1 MENVVQLNS
10 AVEEKSFDRKK
21 LIKWIISIAMMFTPM
36 LMQVNENYTT
46 NIRTFFM
53 ITILIIMVWAFELM
67 PLAAPA
73 LILPII
79 YISFGLATPAQAF
92 SPWTTEMP
100 WLFIGGMVI
109 SSVFERTGLMKR
121 MAITAIKIAGGTY
134 RGILLGFLI
143 VGLIL
148 CVIIPSTAARTT
160 LFLPLAFGIITAL
173 NLKKN
178 SKEAIAIMAA
188 SSFMALTPYTIVDGI
203 NLISYSIAKNFNVHL
218 TWMEYMTEMGLMTF
232 LLSAVYIVAIIFF
245 YRGDA
250 SIFKKENHFKT
261 KEYFDK
267 EHSKLGKMSIREKK
281 VILVLAIM
289 VAILCTSS
297 IHKIS
302 AGWVFAI
309 GAFCFYLP
317 GIDVA
322 EDKDLKSVNMPMII
336 LMTGAMTIGAVS
348 MATGTGAFI
357 GRILTVY
364 LKGNSFTI
372 VSMSW
377 VIGVIVN
384 FLLTP
389 LAAASALTQPLVE
402 AAIENG
408 ITPTVILNSYAVGL
422 EQIIFPY
429 EYVLPLMMF
438 SYGVMSLKEFVKIY
452 ILKMILSIIFL
463 LVICVPYWG
472 MLGLL

>member
-1 MENVVQLNS
+1 MENIAKLDNIL
-10 AVEEKSFDRKK
+10 EESKFDKK
-21 LIKWIISIAMMFTPM
+21 KFIKWVISLMIMFTPM
-36 LMQVNENYTT
+36 LIQINESYTYS
-46 NIRTFFM
+46 IRTFFM
-53 ITILIIMVWAFELM
+53 ITILVIMIWAFELM

-73 LILPII
+73 LVLPIV
-79 YISFGLATPAQAF
+79 YISLGLATPTQAF

-100 WLFIGGMVI
+100 WLFIGGMII
-109 SSVFERTGLMKR
+109 SSVFERTGLMNR
-121 MAITAIKIAGGTY
+121 MAITAIKISGGTY
-134 RGILLGFLI
+134 KGILLGFLI

-148 CVIIPSTAARTT
+148 CIIIPSTAARTT
-160 LFLPLAFGIITAL
+160 LFLPLAYGIITAL

-178 SKEAIAIMAA
+178 SKEAIAIMAS
-188 SSFMALTPYTIVDGI
+188 SSFMALTPWTIVDGV
-203 NLISYSIAKNFNVHL
+203 NLISYSIARTLNVNL
-218 TWMEYMTEMGLMTF
+218 TWIEYMKEMGIMTF
-232 LLSAVYIVAIIFF
+232 FLSAVYIAAILFF
-245 YRGDA
+245 YKGNA
-250 SIFKKENHFKT
+250 NIFKKENHFKT
-261 KEYFDK
+261 KEYFEK
-267 EHSKLGKMSIREKK
+267 EYLKLGRINTNEKK
-281 VILVLAIM
+281 VIFVLVIM
-289 VAILCTSS
+289 VTILCTSS
-297 IHKIS
+297 IHNIS

-322 EDKDLKSVNMPMII
+322 KETDLKSINMSMII

-348 MATGTGAFI
+348 MATGAGAFI
-357 GRILTVY
+357 GKILTTY
-364 LKGNSFTI
+364 LNGNSFEI
-372 VSMSW
+372 VSISW
-377 VIGVIVN
+377 LIGVIVN

-389 LAAASALTQPLVE
+389 LAAASALTQPLIE

-408 ITPTVILNSYAVGL
+408 ISPTVIINSYAIGL

-452 ILKMILSIIFL
+452 LLKMILSIIFL

>member
-1 MENVVQLNS
+1 MENIVQLNS

-36 LMQVNENYTT
+36 LIQVNENYTT

-92 SPWTTEMP
+92 SPWTTELP

-121 MAITAIKIAGGTY
+121 MAITAIKIAGETY

-178 SKEAIAIMAA
+178 SKEAVAIMAA

-218 TWMEYMTEMGLMTF
+218 TWMEYMIEMGLMTF

-297 IHKIS
+297 IHEIS

-317 GIDVA
+317 GLDVA

-357 GRILTVY
+357 GRILTAY
-364 LKGNSFTI
+364 LKGSSFTI

-377 VIGVIVN
+377 LIGVIVN

-408 ITPTVILNSYAVGL
+408 ISPTVILNSYAVGL

-438 SYGVMSLKEFVKIY
+438 SYGVMSLKEFSKIY
-452 ILKMILSIIFL
+452 ILKMVLSIIFL

>member
-36 LMQVNENYTT
+36 LIQVNENYTT

-364 LKGNSFTI
+364 LKGSSFTI

-408 ITPTVILNSYAVGL
+408 ISPTVILNSYAVGL

>member
-1 MENVVQLNS
+1 MENVAKLDEIL
-10 AVEEKSFDRKK
+10 EEKGYDKTK
-21 LIKWIISIAMMFTPM
+21 LIKWIISILMMFTPM
-36 LMQVNENYTT
+36 LIQINENYTG

-53 ITILIIMVWAFELM
+53 ITILVIMIWAFELM

-73 LILPII
+73 LVLPIV
-79 YISFGLATPAQAF
+79 YVSFGLATPAQAF

-100 WLFIGGMVI
+100 WLFIGGMII
-109 SSVFERTGLMKR
+109 SNVFDRTGLMKR

-148 CVIIPSTAARTT
+148 CIIIPSTAARTT
-160 LFLPLAFGIITAL
+160 LFLPIAYGIITAL
-173 NLKKN
+173 GLKKN
-178 SKEAIAIMAA
+178 TKEAIAIMAT
-188 SSFMALTPYTIVDGI
+188 SSFMALTPWTIVDGI
-203 NLISYSIAKNFNVHL
+203 NLIAYSIAKNFGVNL
-218 TWMEYMTEMGLMTF
+218 SWAAYMKEMGLMTF
-232 LLSAVYIVAIIFF
+232 ILSCVYIGAVLFF
-245 YRGDA
+245 YRGNA
-250 SIFKKENHFKT
+250 EIFRKENNFKT
-261 KEYFDK
+261 KDYFEKEY
-267 EHSKLGKMSIREKK
+267 SKLGKITIGEKK
-281 VILVLAIM
+281 VMLVLGVM
-289 VAILCTSS
+289 VTILCTSS
-297 IHKIS
+297 IHNVS

-317 GIDVA
+317 GINVA
-322 EDKDLKSVNMPMII
+322 DEKDIKSVNMAMII

-357 GRILTVY
+357 GRILTPF
-364 LKGNSFTI
+364 LKGSSFEI
-372 VSMSW
+372 VSVSW
-377 VIGVIVN
+377 LIGVIVN

-408 ITPTVILNSYAVGL
+408 ISPTVILNSYAVGL

-438 SYGVMSLKEFVKIY
+438 SYGIMTLKEFVKIY
-452 ILKMILSIIFL
+452 LLKMILSLIFL
-463 LVICVPYWG
+463 LVVCVPYWG
-472 MLGLL
+472 ILGLL

>member
-1 MENVVQLNS
+1 MENIVQLNS

-36 LMQVNENYTT
+36 LIQVNENYTT

-92 SPWTTEMP
+92 SPWTTELP

-178 SKEAIAIMAA
+178 SKEAVAIMAA

-218 TWMEYMTEMGLMTF
+218 TWMEYMIEMGLMTF

-297 IHKIS
+297 IHEIS

-317 GIDVA
+317 GLDVA

-357 GRILTVY
+357 GRILTAY
-364 LKGNSFTI
+364 LKGSSFTI

-377 VIGVIVN
+377 LIGVIVN

-408 ITPTVILNSYAVGL
+408 ISPTVILNSYAVGL

-438 SYGVMSLKEFVKIY
+438 SYGVMSLKEFSKIY
-452 ILKMILSIIFL
+452 ILKMVLSIIFL

>member
-261 KEYFDK
+261 KEYFDN

-364 LKGNSFTI
+364 LKGSSFTI

-408 ITPTVILNSYAVGL
+408 ISPTVILNSYAVGL

>member
-1 MENVVQLNS
+1 
-10 AVEEKSFDRKK
+10 
-21 LIKWIISIAMMFTPM
+21 M

-134 RGILLGFLI
+134 RGIPLGFLI

-178 SKEAIAIMAA
+178 SKEAVAIMAA

-218 TWMEYMTEMGLMTF
+218 TWMEYMIEMGLMTF

-297 IHKIS
+297 IHEIS

-364 LKGNSFTI
+364 LKGSSFTI

-402 AAIENG
+402 TAIENG
-408 ITPTVILNSYAVGL
+408 ISPTVILNSYAVGL

>member
-1 MENVVQLNS
+1 MENIVQLNS
-10 AVEEKSFDRKK
+10 AVEEKSFNRKK

-36 LMQVNENYTT
+36 LIQVNENYTT

-92 SPWTTEMP
+92 SPWTTELP

-178 SKEAIAIMAA
+178 SKEAVAIMAA

-218 TWMEYMTEMGLMTF
+218 TWMEYMIEMGLMTF

-297 IHKIS
+297 IHEIS

-317 GIDVA
+317 GLDVA

-357 GRILTVY
+357 GRILTAY
-364 LKGNSFTI
+364 LKGSSFTI

-377 VIGVIVN
+377 LIGVIVN

-408 ITPTVILNSYAVGL
+408 ISPTVILNSYAVGL

-438 SYGVMSLKEFVKIY
+438 SYGVMSLKEFSKIY
-452 ILKMILSIIFL
+452 ILKMVLSIIFL

>member
-1 MENVVQLNS
+1 
-10 AVEEKSFDRKK
+10 
-21 LIKWIISIAMMFTPM
+21 MFTPM

-178 SKEAIAIMAA
+178 SKEAVAIMAA

-203 NLISYSIAKNFNVHL
+203 NLILYSIAKNFNVHL
-218 TWMEYMTEMGLMTF
+218 TWMEYMIEMGLMTF

-289 VAILCTSS
+289 VAILCTSN
-297 IHKIS
+297 IHEIS

-364 LKGNSFTI
+364 LKGSSFTI

-402 AAIENG
+402 TAIENG
-408 ITPTVILNSYAVGL
+408 ISPTVILNSYAVGL

>member
-1 MENVVQLNS
+1 
-10 AVEEKSFDRKK
+10 
-21 LIKWIISIAMMFTPM
+21 MFTPM

-178 SKEAIAIMAA
+178 SKEAVAIMAA

-203 NLISYSIAKNFNVHL
+203 NLILYSIAKNFNVHL
-218 TWMEYMTEMGLMTF
+218 TWMEYMIEMGLMTF

-297 IHKIS
+297 IHEIS

-336 LMTGAMTIGAVS
+336 LMTGAMTIGVVS

-364 LKGNSFTI
+364 LKGSSFTI

-408 ITPTVILNSYAVGL
+408 ISPTVILNSYAVGL

>member
-36 LMQVNENYTT
+36 LIQVNENYTT

-218 TWMEYMTEMGLMTF
+218 TWMEYMIEMGLMTF

-297 IHKIS
+297 IHEIS

-364 LKGNSFTI
+364 LKGSSFTI

-408 ITPTVILNSYAVGL
+408 ISPTVILNSYAVGL

-452 ILKMILSIIFL
+452 LLKMIISIIFL

-472 MLGLL
+472 MLGLF

>member
-1 MENVVQLNS
+1 MENVAQLNDI
-10 AVEEKSFDRKK
+10 AIERGFDRKK
-21 LIKWIISIAMMFTPM
+21 LIKWIISIMMMFTPM
-36 LMQVNENYTT
+36 LMQVNENYTI

-53 ITILIIMVWAFELM
+53 ITILIIMIWAFELM

-73 LILPII
+73 LVLPIV

-121 MAITAIKIAGGTY
+121 MAITAIKTAGGTY
-134 RGILLGFLI
+134 KGILFGFLI
-143 VGLIL
+143 VGLTL
-148 CVIIPSTAARTT
+148 CIIIPSTAARTT
-160 LFLPLAFGIITAL
+160 LFLPLAYGIITAL
-173 NLKKN
+173 DLKKN
-178 SKEAIAIMAA
+178 SKEAIAIMAG
-188 SSFMALTPYTIVDGI
+188 SSFMALTPWTIVDGI
-203 NLISYSIAKNFNVHL
+203 NLISYSIARNLNVHL
-218 TWMEYMTEMGLMTF
+218 SWIEYMKEMGIMTF
-232 LLSAVYIVAIIFF
+232 LLSTVYIIAILFF
-245 YRGDA
+245 YKGNA

-267 EHSKLGKMSIREKK
+267 EHSKLGKMTISEKK
-281 VILVLAIM
+281 VIFVLAIM

-317 GIDVA
+317 GINVA

-357 GRILTVY
+357 GKILTGY
-364 LKGNSFTI
+364 LTGSSFAI
-372 VSMSW
+372 VSISW
-377 VIGVIVN
+377 LIGVIVN

-402 AAIENG
+402 AAIQNG
-408 ITPTVILNSYAVGL
+408 ISPTVILNSYAVGL

-452 ILKMILSIIFL
+452 LLKMILSIIFL

-472 MLGLL
+472 ILGLL

>member
-1 MENVVQLNS
+1 MENIVQLNS
-10 AVEEKSFDRKK
+10 AVEEKSFNRKK
-21 LIKWIISIAMMFTPM
+21 LIKWIISIAMMLTPM

-178 SKEAIAIMAA
+178 SKEAVAIMAA

-203 NLISYSIAKNFNVHL
+203 NLILYSIAKNFNVHL
-218 TWMEYMTEMGLMTF
+218 TWMEYMIEMGLMTF
-232 LLSAVYIVAIIFF
+232 LLSVVYIVAIIFF

-297 IHKIS
+297 IHEIS

-364 LKGNSFTI
+364 LKGSSFTI

-402 AAIENG
+402 TAIENG
-408 ITPTVILNSYAVGL
+408 ISPTVILNSYAVGL

>member
-1 MENVVQLNS
+1 MENIIQLNS

-36 LMQVNENYTT
+36 LIQVNENYTT

-92 SPWTTEMP
+92 SPWTTELP

-178 SKEAIAIMAA
+178 SKEAVAIMAA

-218 TWMEYMTEMGLMTF
+218 TWMEYMIEMGLMTF
-232 LLSAVYIVAIIFF
+232 LLSAVYIVVIIFF

-297 IHKIS
+297 IHEIS

-317 GIDVA
+317 GLDVA

-357 GRILTVY
+357 GRILTAY
-364 LKGNSFTI
+364 LKGSSFTI

-377 VIGVIVN
+377 LIGVIVN

-408 ITPTVILNSYAVGL
+408 ISPTVILNSYAVGL

-438 SYGVMSLKEFVKIY
+438 SYGVMSLKEFSKIY
-452 ILKMILSIIFL
+452 ILKMVLSIIFL

>member
-364 LKGNSFTI
+364 LKGSSFTI

-408 ITPTVILNSYAVGL
+408 ISPTVILNSYAVGL

>member
-1 MENVVQLNS
+1 
-10 AVEEKSFDRKK
+10 
-21 LIKWIISIAMMFTPM
+21 MFTPM

-178 SKEAIAIMAA
+178 SKEAVAIMAA

-203 NLISYSIAKNFNVHL
+203 NLILYSIAKNFNVHL
-218 TWMEYMTEMGLMTF
+218 TWMEYMIEMGLMTF

-297 IHKIS
+297 IHEIS

-364 LKGNSFTI
+364 LKGSSFTI

-402 AAIENG
+402 TAIENG
-408 ITPTVILNSYAVGL
+408 ISPTVILNSYAVGL

>member
-1 MENVVQLNS
+1 MENIVQLNS
-10 AVEEKSFDRKK
+10 AVEEKSFNRKK

-36 LMQVNENYTT
+36 LIQVNENYTT

-92 SPWTTEMP
+92 SPWTTELP

-178 SKEAIAIMAA
+178 SKEAVAIMAA

-218 TWMEYMTEMGLMTF
+218 TWMEYMIEMGLMTF

-317 GIDVA
+317 GLDVA

-357 GRILTVY
+357 GRILTAY
-364 LKGNSFTI
+364 LKGSSFTI

-377 VIGVIVN
+377 LIGVIVN

-408 ITPTVILNSYAVGL
+408 ISPTVILNSYAVGL

-438 SYGVMSLKEFVKIY
+438 SYGVMSLKEFSKIY
-452 ILKMILSIIFL
+452 ILKMVLSIIFL

>member
-36 LMQVNENYTT
+36 LIQVNENYTT

-364 LKGNSFTI
+364 LKGSSFTI

-408 ITPTVILNSYAVGL
+408 ISPTVILNSYAVGL

-452 ILKMILSIIFL
+452 ILKMVLSIIFL

>member
-188 SSFMALTPYTIVDGI
+188 SSFMALTLYTIVDGI

-267 EHSKLGKMSIREKK
+267 EHSKLGKMSIWEKK

-364 LKGNSFTI
+364 LKGSSFTI

-402 AAIENG
+402 VAIENG
-408 ITPTVILNSYAVGL
+408 ISPTVILNSYAVGL

-472 MLGLL
+472 ILGLL

>member
-1 MENVVQLNS
+1 
-10 AVEEKSFDRKK
+10 
-21 LIKWIISIAMMFTPM
+21 MFTPM

-134 RGILLGFLI
+134 RGIPLGFLI

-178 SKEAIAIMAA
+178 SKEAVAIMAA

-218 TWMEYMTEMGLMTF
+218 TWMEYMIEMGLMTF

-297 IHKIS
+297 IHEIS

-364 LKGNSFTI
+364 LKGSSFTI

-402 AAIENG
+402 TAIENG
-408 ITPTVILNSYAVGL
+408 ISPTVILNSYAVGL

>member
-1 MENVVQLNS
+1 MENVAKLDEV
-10 AVEEKSFDRKK
+10 VEEQGYSKTKI
-21 LIKWIISIAMMFTPM
+21 IKWIISLMMMFTPM
-36 LMQVNENYTT
+36 LIKLNESYTG

-53 ITILIIMVWAFELM
+53 ITILVIMIWAFELM

-73 LILPII
+73 LVLPIV
-79 YISFGLATPAQAF
+79 YISFGLATPGQAF

-100 WLFIGGMVI
+100 WLFIGGMII
-109 SSVFERTGLMKR
+109 SNVFDRTGLMKR

-148 CVIIPSTAARTT
+148 CIIIPSTAARTT
-160 LFLPLAFGIITAL
+160 LFLPIAYGIITAL
-173 NLKKN
+173 GLKKN
-178 SKEAIAIMAA
+178 TKEAIAIMAT
-188 SSFMALTPYTIVDGI
+188 SSFMALTPWTIVDGI
-203 NLISYSIAKNFNVHL
+203 NLSSYSIARNFGVNL
-218 TWMEYMTEMGLMTF
+218 SWIAYMKEMGMMTF
-232 LLSAVYIVAIIFF
+232 ILSCVYIAAVLFF
-245 YRGDA
+245 YRGNA
-250 SIFKKENHFKT
+250 EIFRKENNFKT
-261 KEYFDK
+261 KDYFEKEY
-267 EHSKLGKMSIREKK
+267 SKLGKVTMSEKK
-281 VILVLAIM
+281 VMLVLGVM
-289 VAILCTSS
+289 VSILCTSS
-297 IHKIS
+297 IHNIS

-317 GIDVA
+317 GINVA
-322 EDKDLKSVNMPMII
+322 DEKDIKSVNMAMII

-357 GRILTVY
+357 GRILTPF
-364 LKGNSFTI
+364 LKGSSFEI
-372 VSMSW
+372 VSVSW
-377 VIGVIVN
+377 LIGVVVN

-408 ITPTVILNSYAVGL
+408 ISPTVILNSYAVGL

-438 SYGVMSLKEFVKIY
+438 SYGVMSLKEFVKIFL
-452 ILKMILSIIFL
+452 LKMILSLIFL